1 VEAEL
6 LPSPAKRSLRPSPS
20 TIELPA
26 RPPLLCAGCPHLAA
40 EFALRRLD
48 FYNPCTIG
56 DLPQERK
63 IPGQLKK
70 GGLIVTGDIGCYTL
84 GVYAPLYALDTTAC
98 MGASIGQALGLEKAG
113 VPNKVVAVIG
123 DSTFVHGGIT
133 GLVDVVY
140 NQGHTTVIIL
150 DNETT
155 AMTGHQGHPGT
166 GLLAKGAEGQKVKLE
181 EVARGV
187 GVKDVNVVD
196 AFDLNTIEST
206 MSRCVESDEPSVII
220 VRGPCPMNV
229 KVSGTP
235 LEVDTEKCDSCYAC
249 LRIGCPAISVVE
261 DKGWIDAGLC
271 IGSTCGI
278 CAQACSQE
286 AIVEGKK

>member
-1 VEAEL
+1 
-6 LPSPAKRSLRPSPS
+6 
-20 TIELPA
+20 
-26 RPPLLCAGCPHLAA
+26 
-40 EFALRRLD
+40 
-48 FYNPCTIG
+48 
-56 DLPQERK
+56 
-63 IPGQLKK
+63 
-70 GGLIVTGDIGCYTL
+70 
-84 GVYAPLYALDTTAC
+84 